1 MTTPG
6 SGDTLEHT
14 QDTAVI
20 VSRSVSLPVKEIWRL
35 LTSRAGSEALL
46 GAGGELGAKGDDWR
60 AADGTYGVIRSYHPL
75 EEVRF
80 TWHAAADAPRT
91 VVDVQTQ
98 TTPEGGTA
106 VEVRHEF
113 VPAYFDKAALAR
125 RWEKFLD
132 DLMAL
137 AD

>member
-1 MTTPG
+1 MATPG
-6 SGDTLEHT
+6 TGDTLEHT

-46 GAGGELGAKGDDWR
+46 GAGGVLGDKGDDWR

-80 TWHAAADAPRT
+80 TWHAAAEAPRT

-98 TTPEGGTA
+98 AVPDGTK
-106 VEVRHEF
+106 VEIRHEH

-132 DLMAL
+132 DLVAL
-137 AD
+137 AG